1 MPALVGPWRP
11 VQMMRGLALF
21 AALLVACGGAVVR
34 AQSPSGDAAAK
45 AKFTVT
51 LARFVQWPHSVLADE
66 TTPLRLC
73 VLHNSAAV
81 GAAFARY
88 DGEAVGGHALSVVSY
103 PAPRGSAC
111 HLLFVDSSAA
121 RAGADAVFLIAGA
134 PVLTLGSVD
143 GFLSQGGMVEL
154 ANVNDALRFDVNLK
168 VVRSVQL
175 GISSQA
181 LRLARQVRE

>member
-1 MPALVGPWRP
+1 MRKVSGPWRHVP
-11 VQMMRGLALF
+11 MLRRLALF
-21 AALLVACGGAVVR
+21 AALASVCGSPVVR

-51 LARFVQWPHSVLADE
+51 LARFVQWPAGALAGE
-66 TTPLRLC
+66 SAPLRLC

-81 GAAFARY
+81 GAAFTRY
-88 DGEAVGGHALSVVSY
+88 EGEPVAGHALSVVSN
-103 PAPRGSAC
+103 PAPRSGAC
-111 HLLFVDSSAA
+111 HLLFVDASAA
-121 RAGADAVFLIAGA
+121 RAGSEAIVLAAGA
-134 PVLTLGSVD
+134 PMLTLGAVD

-168 VVRSVQL
+168 ALRAVQL

-181 LRLARQVRE
+181 LRLAREVRE

>member
-1 MPALVGPWRP
+1 MRTPSGRWRP
-11 VQMMRGLALF
+11 ASVLRSLMLF
-21 AALLVACGGAVVR
+21 GALLAVCGGAAVQ
-34 AQSPSGDAAAK
+34 AQGPSGDAAAK

-51 LARFVQWPHSVLADE
+51 LARFVQWPVGTLAGD

-88 DGEAVGGHALSVVSY
+88 DGEPVTGHALSVVSN
-103 PAPRGSAC
+103 PAPRSGVC
-111 HLLFVDSSAA
+111 HLLFVDTSAA
-121 RAGADAVFLIAGA
+121 RAGSEAVFLATGA
-134 PVLTLGSVD
+134 PVLTLGAVD

-168 VVRSVQL
+168 ALRAVHL

-181 LRLARQVRE
+181 LRLAREVRE